1 LKKVKKRFRTLEDP
15 IITQAAAQN
24 RRRVKSLADQI
35 YERLRMDII
44 TGALKPDERIIELD
58 IAEMMGTSQGPVREA
73 LQRLERDG
81 LVVKQARSATRVQS
95 ATTDEILELFT
106 IRSLIE
112 SFAIKRVAPIIT
124 ENQIAELD
132 YLVEQMQI
140 AGAQDDMFA
149 LTESDMLFHRHLC
162 VWSGNSTLYRAWD
175 PLYSQIQRFVV
186 QTHKDYFDSLTDLA
200 ATHYPIIEAL
210 RSKQADEASRILEEH
225 VMLIWSKIERSI
237 AD

>member
-1 LKKVKKRFRTLEDP
+1 MENSV
-15 IITQAAAQN
+15 ITQAAVKK

-44 TGALKPDERIIELD
+44 TGALQPDERIIELD

-81 LVVKQARSATRVQS
+81 LVEKQARSATRVTS
-95 ATTDEILELFT
+95 ATTAEIMELFT

-112 SFAIKRVAPIIT
+112 RFAIQRVTPLIT

-132 YLVEQMQI
+132 DLVAQMHI

-149 LTESDMLFHRHLC
+149 LTESDMLFHRQLI

-200 ATHYPIIEAL
+200 ATHYPIIAAL
-210 RSKQADEASRILEEH
+210 RSRQAEEASRIIEEH
-225 VMLIWSKIERSI
+225 VMLIWPKIERTVENE
-237 AD
+237 AA